1 MSVLGRQ
8 RREIEAEAATWVI
21 RLGRGPLPD
30 DERHEFDRWLGE
42 DYRHRAAFERARST
56 WAELGELRRA
66 PGKLLDDVTSS
77 PQPSFVPSAGRR
89 LTPAVMRRA
98 MAAMVLV
105 IVGMGLGLFWFGD
118 PLLLLEADYRT
129 LPGENRSVTLAD
141 GSLVQL
147 NAASALVVRFDG
159 RERRVELLAGEAY
172 FTVAPRTENETRP
185 FVVVAAN
192 GTATALGT
200 EFLVDRDREGA
211 DVTVVEHQVEISATT
226 TREKRASIVLS
237 PGQSV
242 RYDRTSG
249 IGNAR
254 EVNLQRATAWRRGE
268 LVFDKA
274 RLSDVVA
281 ELNRY
286 RRGRII
292 ISDGSLADRR
302 VSGFFRTDELDGA
315 LASMTRE
322 LGARAL
328 NLPPFLTVLY

>member
-1 MSVLGRQ
+1 M
-8 RREIEAEAATWVI
+8 
-21 RLGRGPLPD
+21 
-30 DERHEFDRWLGE
+30 
-42 DYRHRAAFERARST
+42 HRAAFERARST
-56 WAELGELRRA
+56 WAELGELRHA

-77 PQPSFVPSAGRR
+77 PQPSFVPPAGRR
-89 LTPAVMRRA
+89 LTPAMMRRA

-129 LPGENRSVTLAD
+129 LPGGESQRDLGRRQLGAAQCRQRPCRTLRRSGAPSRVAGRRGLFHRRPKD
-141 GSLVQL
+141 
-147 NAASALVVRFDG
+147 
-159 RERRVELLAGEAY
+159 RERDPAFRRRRREWDGHGAWDRIPGGSGSRGRGRYGRRASGRGLGDHDARETRLDRALAGPVGPLWPY
-172 FTVAPRTENETRP
+172 QRHRK
-185 FVVVAAN
+185 
-192 GTATALGT
+192 
-200 EFLVDRDREGA
+200 RE
-211 DVTVVEHQVEISATT
+211 
-226 TREKRASIVLS
+226 
-237 PGQSV
+237 
-242 RYDRTSG
+242 
-249 IGNAR
+249 

-286 RRGRII
+286 RRGRIV

>member
-1 MSVLGRQ
+1 MKCA
-8 RREIEAEAATWVI
+8 I
-21 RLGRGPLPD
+21 
-30 DERHEFDRWLGE
+30 
-42 DYRHRAAFERARST
+42 
-56 WAELGELRRA
+56 
-66 PGKLLDDVTSS
+66 
-77 PQPSFVPSAGRR
+77 
-89 LTPAVMRRA
+89 
-98 MAAMVLV
+98 
-105 IVGMGLGLFWFGD
+105 
-118 PLLLLEADYRT
+118 
-129 LPGENRSVTLAD
+129 
-141 GSLVQL
+141 
-147 NAASALVVRFDG
+147 
-159 RERRVELLAGEAY
+159 ELLAGEAY
-172 FTVAPRTENETRP
+172 FTVVPRTENETRP

-226 TREKRASIVLS
+226 TREKRDSIVLS

-254 EVNLQRATAWRRGE
+254 EVNLQRTTAWRRGE

-286 RRGRII
+286 RRGRIV